1 MTSDANIED
10 LHVQTPGQSASD
22 ESVRTF
28 SLSKDGRRTAVIL
41 LLGVASIWVFA
52 IWSLVTILEEGIS
65 GVEWVSAFL
74 MLGILVVAPM
84 VAWTLLEEMNC
95 RISISDNG
103 LRYRTLGGVDL
114 AYEWSDLIGFER
126 TARQRGK
133 VARFFLG
140 KEEQPAHAE
149 AEAKDETDDTDAADE
164 PDTVLVQVRD
174 GASPRISN
182 PLVNFLHRQAHGSA
196 VPIYGGLENRDEL
209 LGEIRARLH

>member
-1 MTSDANIED
+1 MTSDAKIED
-10 LHVQTPGQSASD
+10 LHAQTPGQSASD
-22 ESVRTF
+22 ESVRTY
-28 SLSKDGRRTAVIL
+28 SLSKDGRRTAFVL

-52 IWSLVTILEEGIS
+52 IWSLVTIFEEGIS

-95 RISISDNG
+95 RISISDNS
-103 LRYRTLGGVDL
+103 LQYRTLGGVDL
-114 AYEWSDLIGFER
+114 AYGWSDLIGFER

-133 VARFFLG
+133 VARLFLG
-140 KEEQPAHAE
+140 KEEQPAPAE
-149 AEAKDETDDTDAADE
+149 AEATDDTDAADE